1 VTIGESR
8 TCCRSCSSSV
18 SCPPDLAEL
27 EADGLVVPGL
37 ALDLDI
43 NKT

>member
-1 VTIGESR
+1 
-8 TCCRSCSSSV
+8 V

-27 EADGLVVPGL
+27 EADGLVAPGL